1 MKLLTDLISTLGKET
16 KTLSIRGLLYDS
28 VEQTSKGTYLFTH
41 SQSSDQFETQL
52 SFLHTL
58 YQDGR
63 LFNPEYAS
71 VVQDKKGFSKRHTSK
86 TSLIS
91 SNKTSKTQSMYGLSS
106 DETMEFEELLREMR
120 PMNFVSSK
128 QLSNYIVKHK
138 LGNKYPNISGIARMS
153 NGEREWNFEGGFPPE
168 IYKIICQELDLCNQG
183 TRSRVVGFSSFASLR

>member
-63 LFNPEYAS
+63 LFNPE
-71 VVQDKKGFSKRHTSK
+71 
-86 TSLIS
+86 
-91 SNKTSKTQSMYGLSS
+91 
-106 DETMEFEELLREMR
+106 
-120 PMNFVSSK
+120 
-128 QLSNYIVKHK
+128 
-138 LGNKYPNISGIARMS
+138 
-153 NGEREWNFEGGFPPE
+153 
-168 IYKIICQELDLCNQG
+168 
-183 TRSRVVGFSSFASLR
+183 